1 MAATDVQSKLEQ
13 ALEGVGIHAA
23 VAVDENVV
31 TLAGEVD
38 TDQARQAAEDI
49 VRELAPGR
57 RLDNSLEVQATLP
70 VDVEGFQA
78 EDTSA
83 DNLST
88 FREGLD
94 SGDSQIEPDFT
105 DQPVTSAADY
115 VVDDQDES
123 FFAPTDPVIEP
134 GRRTNSD
141 VVGGFSGTSLD
152 TRGPERSASDGR
164 IGDEA
169 LEESVRQMLIS
180 DASTTDLNVKVS
192 VRDGVVT
199 LEGGVAGFEDA
210 ENAESVASSVPGV
223 REVVD
228 RIEVAG

>member
-1 MAATDVQSKLEQ
+1 MASADVQSKLEQ
-13 ALEGVGIHAA
+13 ALEQVGIHAA
-23 VAVDENVV
+23 VAVDEDIV

-49 VRELAPGR
+49 VRELAPDR
-57 RLDNSLEVQATLP
+57 RLDNSLEVQDTLP

-78 EDTSA
+78 KDGSA
-83 DNLST
+83 ENLSAT
-88 FREGLD
+88 REELD
-94 SGDSQIEPDFT
+94 RGDSQIEPDFT

-115 VVDDQDES
+115 VVDDQDQS

-134 GRRTNSD
+134 GKWTNSD

-152 TRGPERSASDGR
+152 APRPERSASDGK

-169 LEESVRQMLIS
+169 LETSVRQMLIS
-180 DASTTDLNVKVS
+180 DASTTELNISVS
-192 VRDGVVT
+192 VRDGVVI
-199 LEGGVAGFEDA
+199 LEGGVEGIEDA
-210 ENAESVASSVPGV
+210 ESAESVASSVPGV
-223 REVVD
+223 REVID